1 MTFQLINDKKT
12 LNHRI
17 EQLVDERRSLEERWK
32 RSAQA
37 LEERYKL
44 ELRNQHDKMAAAQ
57 QVALASL
64 AHFSV
69 FFHSQRLHI
78 EERFLFKALY
88 FRIVVTQT

>member
-1 MTFQLINDKKT
+1 MLQLINDKKT

-32 RSAQA
+32 RAAQT

-57 QVALASL
+57 QV
-64 AHFSV
+64 
-69 FFHSQRLHI
+69 
-78 EERFLFKALY
+78 
-88 FRIVVTQT
+88 T

>member
-1 MTFQLINDKKT
+1 MEIRIKKYSYKGEVNVNITYVNFQLINDKKT

-57 QVALASL
+57 QVCSSSNLLSHTSKEA
-64 AHFSV
+64 
-69 FFHSQRLHI
+69 
-78 EERFLFKALY
+78 
-88 FRIVVTQT
+88 